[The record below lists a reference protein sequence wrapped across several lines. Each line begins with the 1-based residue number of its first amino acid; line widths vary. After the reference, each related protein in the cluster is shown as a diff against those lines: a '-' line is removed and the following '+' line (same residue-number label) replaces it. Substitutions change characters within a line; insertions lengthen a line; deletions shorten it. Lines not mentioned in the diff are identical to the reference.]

1 MDRSFVGR
9 KLQDREKFCRS
20 EVTERGR
27 SFASQKLQRKRERCD
42 RGFLS
47 GSTPVL
53 VKGVRVIQGFD
64 KNEFGK
70 VILVGPG
77 SRACHVLLHSIFLT
91 GFWHQGVTAVQ
102 LE

>member
-1 MDRSFVGR
+1 MAFLLAAPPTATPPTES
-9 KLQDREKFCRS
+9 KLR
-20 EVTERGR
+20 
-27 SFASQKLQRKRERCD
+27 
-42 RGFLS
+42 
-47 GSTPVL
+47 
-53 VKGVRVIQGFD
+53 GVRTIQGFD